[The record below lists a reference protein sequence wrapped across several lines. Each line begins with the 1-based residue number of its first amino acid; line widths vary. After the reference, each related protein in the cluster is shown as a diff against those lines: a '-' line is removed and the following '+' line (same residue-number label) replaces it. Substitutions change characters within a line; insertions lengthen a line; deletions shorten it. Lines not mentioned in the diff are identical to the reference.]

1 MKIDISKRRLFVQ
14 WAVMASL
21 IVTAALLV
29 NRLGYASYIH
39 DDPTHVTYVTLGFF
53 ALATV
58 WCGRL
63 AWSLS
68 SGRDPDDIEIDLKL
82 AHYAS
87 SLCVS
92 IGLIGTAIGYY
103 LMLKEGGADGE
114 ASEII
119 KRTFS
124 NASIAI
130 VNTVVGGVCGV
141 VIEIQSKFL
150 EHATAKAIK
159 RLDEADEADEEAVPA
174 DVPAAE
180 APKEGGA

>member
-21 IVTAALLV
+21 IVVGALFAR
-29 NRLGYASYIH
+29 NLGYAAYIQ
-39 DDPTHVTYVTLGFF
+39 DDPTHVTYITLSFF
-53 ALATV
+53 ALATC

-68 SGRDPDDIEIDLKL
+68 GGRDPDDIEIDLKL
-82 AHYAS
+82 GHYAS

-114 ASEII
+114 ASEVI
-119 KRTFS
+119 KRTFN
-124 NASIAI
+124 NASVAI

-141 VIEIQSKFL
+141 LIEIQSKYL
-150 EHATAKAIK
+150 EHATAKAEK
-159 RLDEADEADEEAVPA
+159 RIARATATEAEPA
-174 DVPAAE
+174 PAPAA
-180 APKEGGA
+180 KEGEAS

>member
-1 MKIDISKRRLFVQ
+1 
-14 WAVMASL
+14 MASL
-21 IVTAALLV
+21 IVTGAIITH
-29 NRLGYASYIH
+29 RLGYSSYVN

-53 ALATV
+53 VLATV

-63 AWSLS
+63 AWALS
-68 SGRDPDDIEIDLKL
+68 GGRDPDDIEIDLKL
-82 AHYAS
+82 GHYAS

-114 ASEII
+114 ANEII

-141 VIEIQSKFL
+141 LLEIQAKFL
-150 EHATAKAIK
+150 EHATAKAEK
-159 RLDEADEADEEAVPA
+159 RQERETAPDASAQPA
-174 DVPAAE
+174 PAPAAAA
-180 APKEGGA
+180 APPAEPPKDGAS